1 MADNYLGGY
10 IMAAWL
16 YFRGSHISY
25 PWGKRM
31 ARHSIIFLVYSYPLA
46 LGRDSLALL
55 SQSQNV
61 IENSAF
67 RLRKNKIPM
76 KTKVE
81 SWIQKI
87 KSWVVLLLI
96 VLKLFVYGREEKNTE
111 DPASAYL
118 YWSGDQTVP
127 NDLKL
132 VHGKY

>member
-1 MADNYLGGY
+1 
-10 IMAAWL
+10 
-16 YFRGSHISY
+16 
-25 PWGKRM
+25 M
-31 ARHSIIFLVYSYPLA
+31 ARHSIIFLVYSYP
-46 LGRDSLALL
+46 LALL

-87 KSWVVLLLI
+87 KSWVALLPI
-96 VLKLFVYGREEKNTE
+96 VLKLFVYGCEEKNTE